1 MPIGRPSQRN
11 APRPS
16 SRTLVDTSIR
26 DRQAGVMI
34 ANAISAFASQHSP
47 LLLRKVPSLR
57 RNSSSS
63 GLAAAR
69 IVLAGGLEGEARGI
83 ENTGQPGTR
92 LANGAEFLRRAVRD
106 AALEYQRLL
115 EASEFE
121 LVRNGRVGTSG
132 GSAVA
137 ALATL

>member
-1 MPIGRPSQRN
+1 MFSPFVRQLQP
-11 APRPS
+11 
-16 SRTLVDTSIR
+16 IR

-34 ANAISAFASQHSP
+34 ANPISAFASQHSP
-47 LLLRKVPSLR
+47 FLKVPSLR

-83 ENTGQPGTR
+83 ENTGQPGTS

-115 EASEFE
+115 EPSEFE
-121 LVRNGRVGTSG
+121 LAPTARHSG
-132 GSAVA
+132 FD
-137 ALATL
+137 LE